1 MVEGLLAFKRTNDR
15 DYFRLPRTLTD
26 VVDAK
31 PRERTV
37 VDTRQALHRLGAS
50 ATGSCRHRGV
60 PIQPAWQR

>member
-37 VDTRQALHRLGAS
+37 VDTL
-50 ATGSCRHRGV
+50 
-60 PIQPAWQR
+60 